1 MGKTALEITNEALLR
16 IGQDK
21 KSVKKLKT
29 KKYKCVN
36 ITICQVDNGFEV
48 DFSSSFQS
56 DVQKGNTGGIESMYV
71 AKTEKE
77 IVSIITKVLPEIKE
91 QSKSCVSFHDYGEFP
106 MRYFTDL
113 LQKKKLHGDKE

>member
-1 MGKTALEITNEALLR
+1 M
-16 IGQDK
+16 
-21 KSVKKLKT
+21 

-48 DFSSSFQS
+48 DFSASFQN

-77 IVSIITKVLPEIKE
+77 VIAIITKVLPEIKE
-91 QSKSCVSFHDYGEFP
+91 SERKVKCGGWENHVYTDMLDAMKYQHIGFDLAKTDKKS
-106 MRYFTDL
+106 T
-113 LQKKKLHGDKE
+113 K

>member
-1 MGKTALEITNEALLR
+1 MGKEM
-16 IGQDK
+16 
-21 KSVKKLKT
+21 

-48 DFSSSFQS
+48 DFSASFQD

-77 IVSIITKVLPEIKE
+77 LIAIIGKILPEIKE
-91 QSKSCVSFHDYGEFP
+91 KPQKFDHQLWRNTIYIE
-106 MRYFTDL
+106 T
-113 LQKKKLHGDKE
+113 KKKQRSKE